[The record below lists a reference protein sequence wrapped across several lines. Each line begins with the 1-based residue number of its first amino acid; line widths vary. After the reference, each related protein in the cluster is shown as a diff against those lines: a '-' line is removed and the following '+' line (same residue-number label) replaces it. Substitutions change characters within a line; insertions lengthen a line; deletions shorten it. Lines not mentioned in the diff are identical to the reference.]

1 VAARK
6 TLPKTRDLSWP
17 ATLVVASVLAAW
29 SFAAA
34 DAIRRSGWEL
44 LPVARHVTGVVA
56 LYALVGTV
64 IGLGTWLVIGLE
76 RRLTLRVP
84 ERRRNLARAGVYAL
98 LAGAASASTAFWT
111 FSGQR
116 IQKSALATVL
126 PWVFIACIALGAA
139 VLALAVLRS
148 RAALDRGRRILP
160 AAGAVLALGVA
171 AGLMF
176 VDLTVFV
183 ALYSR
188 LHALLEVSA
197 FVLLACVFAIALDR
211 VVRRRGAWAQA
222 IRLVAALGVVWAS
235 ASALV
240 PPLRAWRDRALR
252 HVWIDPAY
260 AGRALGRVQTVE
272 AFLRN
277 PLAWRGVAESRLE
290 TLKQTYD
297 ISTTSLAPA
306 WEEPLDEPKAVAQ
319 RIAALRG
326 PRRDWNVIVFYVDTL
341 RQDVASDP
349 SIMPHAVEFAKQSL
363 ELKRAYAP
371 GSDTLHSLPGITSGS
386 YDKPEKSPGD
396 LLQVAER
403 AKLERVL
410 IIPQSAYEFLN
421 KLRPT
426 FEFDRAIQVSDYRP
440 DKKEVWGYGADQ
452 PTSERIVDRALE
464 WIADRKD
471 RRFFLWLFHFDQHNW
486 RELDKDWVHGTAAKY
501 EIPDE
506 GLINWRYRVVA
517 HSIDREFQRLLDG
530 LHQQGLDKDTIVVF
544 VSDHGEGLGRDGF
557 WVHAVFLWDCLV
569 RVPVAIRIP
578 GLGHR
583 VIYDKVSLVDIA
595 PTLARYLVD
604 DPDTREYDGEDLLS
618 YLIAD
623 PPKRRHPILLSGV
636 SQENLV
642 RVGIVDPEK
651 DMKLV
656 LPLESGTPELYDL
669 SVSDPDWLSVAED
682 HPTVVAQLLSQLV
695 RSPIFPRSAEDV
707 DVQAREERAASSAAK
722 R

>member
-1 VAARK
+1 M
-6 TLPKTRDLSWP
+6 PKTRELSWP

-29 SFAAA
+29 SFAGA

-44 LPVARHVTGVVA
+44 VPVARHVGGVVA
-56 LYALVGTV
+56 LYALVGAV
-64 IGLGTWLVIGLE
+64 IGLGAWIVIGLE
-76 RRLTLRVP
+76 RRLTLRAP
-84 ERRRNLARAGVYAL
+84 ERRRNLVRAAVYAL
-98 LAGAASASTAFWT
+98 LAGLACSSTAFWT

-116 IQKSALATVL
+116 IQKSALAMIL
-126 PWVFIACIALGAA
+126 PWVFIACVGLAAA
-139 VLALAVLRS
+139 VVALAVLRA
-148 RAALDRGRRILP
+148 RAALDGGRRLWP
-160 AAGAVLALGVA
+160 ALGAVLALGLA
-171 AGLMF
+171 AALVF

-188 LHALLEVSA
+188 LHTLLEAVA
-197 FVLLACVFAIALDR
+197 FVLVACVLAVSLER
-211 VVRRRGAWAQA
+211 VARRRSAAGRA
-222 IRLVAALGVVWAS
+222 IQVAAALGVLWVGLSVAI
-235 ASALV
+235 A
-240 PPLRAWRDRALR
+240 PLRAWRDRALR
-252 HVWIDPAY
+252 HVWIDPIY
-260 AGRALGRVQTVE
+260 AGRALGRVQTAE
-272 AFLRN
+272 AFLKN
-277 PLAWRGVAESRLE
+277 PLAWRGVTESRME

-297 ISTTSLAPA
+297 ISTTALSPA
-306 WEEPLDEPKAVAQ
+306 WEEPLREPKAVAE

-326 PRRDWNVIVFYVDTL
+326 PRRDWNVVVFYVDTL

-349 SIMPHAVEFAKQSL
+349 SIMPNAVEFAKQSL

-396 LLQVAER
+396 LLEVAER

-426 FEFDRAIQVSDYRP
+426 FEFDRAIQISDYRP

-464 WIADRKD
+464 WIGERKD

-530 LHQQGLDKDTIVVF
+530 LHQQGLDKETIVLF

-595 PTLARYLVD
+595 PTIARYLVD
-604 DPDTREYDGEDLLS
+604 DPDTSEYDGEDLLS
-618 YLIAD
+618 YLVAD

-642 RVGIVDPEK
+642 RVGIVDPER

-682 HPTVVAQLLSQLV
+682 NPTVVAQLLSQLV

-707 DVQAREERAASSAAK
+707 DVKAREERAASSAAK